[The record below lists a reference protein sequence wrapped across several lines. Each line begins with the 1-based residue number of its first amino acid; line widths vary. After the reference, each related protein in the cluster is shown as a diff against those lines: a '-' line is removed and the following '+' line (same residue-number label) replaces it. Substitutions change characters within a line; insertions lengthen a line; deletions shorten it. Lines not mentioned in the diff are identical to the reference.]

1 MLEWLICLFINNVQ
15 EATEMMILDLFYL
28 GGTNE
33 LLRVVL
39 TVIALMEQ
47 ELIETEDMVKITQT
61 IQSFGQK
68 VTKAQLATRMVGIS
82 NEVIDRLRAHT
93 R

>member
-1 MLEWLICLFINNVQ
+1 
-15 EATEMMILDLFYL
+15 MMILDLFYL

-39 TVIALMEQ
+39 TVIALMEP
-47 ELIETEDMVKITQT
+47 ELLETEDMVKITQT
-61 IQSFGQK
+61 IQTFGQK